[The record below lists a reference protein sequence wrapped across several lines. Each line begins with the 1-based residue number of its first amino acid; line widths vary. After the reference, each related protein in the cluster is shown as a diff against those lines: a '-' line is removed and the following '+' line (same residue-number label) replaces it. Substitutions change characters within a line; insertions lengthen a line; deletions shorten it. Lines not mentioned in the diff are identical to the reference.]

1 MKVLVPYII
10 IVLPTVSYAADL
22 PGSEYAAPGHYAES
36 MLQVSVKNAPG
47 IKLAN
52 IPNSKIATEILS
64 ITPVS
69 EVFARQMA
77 KADSATGNSLSE
89 NDYFQIYHSNHAMN
103 LIVRYTYTNNDGKK
117 DVFISSALMNDEEC
131 SVRYNGYMTIS
142 REF

>member
-1 MKVLVPYII
+1 MKVLVPFII
-10 IVLPTVSYAADL
+10 IMLPTVSYAVGF
-22 PGSEYAAPGHYAES
+22 PGSECAAPGHYAEN
-36 MLQVSVKNAPG
+36 MLQVSIKNDFG

-52 IPNSKIATEILS
+52 IPNSKIVTEILS

-77 KADSATGNSLSE
+77 KADSVTGTSLSE
-89 NDYFQIYHSNHAMN
+89 NDYFKIYHSNHVLN
-103 LIVRYTYTNNDGKK
+103 LIVRYTYTNDVGKK
-117 DVFISSALMNDEEC
+117 DVFISSALMNDDEC